1 VVPDQPRAVTW
12 CPQCARIVGVTQPS
26 FAELL
31 AMPGVVEE
39 CELRGR
45 FGFMAYHGGALE
57 EMTDVIARE
66 AARQSD
72 SSYYGVLQPD
82 TLLVHL
88 PSIRVTP
95 AHSPALSA
103 FLDHVDVVITVHG
116 FGRRPLF
123 TSILLGGRNRRL
135 AAHLADRLRPVLPD
149 YDIVDDVDRIPVE
162 LQGMHAR
169 NPVNLPPDAGVQLE
183 LPPRA
188 RGCGPVWKDWEAG
201 LVPPTRAL
209 VAALAEAASAW
220 GERPTADRGSSTA
233 G

>member
-1 VVPDQPRAVTW
+1 
-12 CPQCARIVGVTQPS
+12 
-26 FAELL
+26 
-31 AMPGVVEE
+31 MPGVVEE

-66 AARQSD
+66 AARLSD
-72 SSYYGVLQPD
+72 SSYYGVLQPE

-88 PSIRVTP
+88 PSIMVTP
-95 AHSPALSA
+95 AQSPALAA

-135 AAHLADRLRPVLPD
+135 AAHLADRLRPALPD
-149 YDIVDDVDRIPVE
+149 YEIVEDVEHIPVE
-162 LQGMHAR
+162 LQGMHPS
-169 NPVNLPPDAGVQLE
+169 NPVNVPPDAGVQLE

-188 RGCGPVWKDWEAG
+188 RGCGPVWKDWDAG

-209 VAALAEAASAW
+209 VSALAEAASAW
-220 GERPTADRGSSTA
+220 GERSAADRGSSTA

>member
-1 VVPDQPRAVTW
+1 MSQPT
-12 CPQCARIVGVTQPS
+12 

-57 EMTDVIARE
+57 ETTDVIARQ
-66 AARQSD
+66 AALASGA
-72 SSYYGVLQPD
+72 SYYGVLQPES
-82 TLLVHL
+82 LLVHL
-88 PSIRVTP
+88 PSILVTP
-95 AHSPALSA
+95 DQSPPLEA
-103 FLDHVDVVITVHG
+103 FLDHVDVVVTVHG

-123 TSILLGGRNRRL
+123 TSILLGGRNRGSRL
-135 AAHLADRLRPVLPD
+135 TSPHTCERHCPSTRSSTTWSS
-149 YDIVDDVDRIPVE
+149 IPIE
-162 LQGMHAR
+162 LQGTHAR

-188 RGCGPVWKDWEAG
+188 RGCGPIWNDWEGG
-201 LVPPTRAL
+201 LVPHDPDTDRHPRRGG
-209 VAALAEAASAW
+209 VDRDGQGRSA
-220 GERPTADRGSSTA
+220 ADRPSSTA

>member
-1 VVPDQPRAVTW
+1 VSQPT
-12 CPQCARIVGVTQPS
+12 
-26 FAELL
+26 FADLL

-57 EMTDVIARE
+57 ETTDVIARQ
-66 AARQSD
+66 AALASD
-72 SSYYGVLQPD
+72 ASYYGVLQPES
-82 TLLVHL
+82 LLVHL
-88 PSIRVTP
+88 PSILVTP
-95 AHSPALSA
+95 DQSPALEA
-103 FLDHVDVVITVHG
+103 FIDHVDVVVTVHG

-135 AAHLADRLRPVLPD
+135 AAHLAAHLRTALPE
-149 YDIVDDVDRIPVE
+149 YEIVDDLERIPIE
-162 LQGMHAR
+162 LQGMHVR

-188 RGCGPVWKDWEAG
+188 RGCGPIWNDWEGG
-201 LVPPTRAL
+201 LVPPTRTLIATL
-209 VAALAEAASAW
+209 AAAASTWDGQGRSA
-220 GERPTADRGSSTA
+220 ADRPSSTA